1 MLSRFT
7 VTMRVSI
14 VVVGGKLRFLSGRP
28 HDFWHSIFH
37 HGFCFLGANY
47 SNISYDCSSFR
58 GLGEVF
64 AHGGE
69 FPLAFLI
76 VVGLGHEVE
85 TVADPPL

>member
-7 VTMRVSI
+7 VMVCVSI
-14 VVVGGKLRFLSGRP
+14 AVVGGKIRFLFGRP
-28 HDFWHSIFH
+28 RDFWHSIFH
-37 HGFCFLGANY
+37 RSFCFLGANY
-47 SNISYDCSSFR
+47 CNLFYDCSSFG

-76 VVGLGHEVE
+76 VVGLDHGVE
-85 TVADPPL
+85 KYC